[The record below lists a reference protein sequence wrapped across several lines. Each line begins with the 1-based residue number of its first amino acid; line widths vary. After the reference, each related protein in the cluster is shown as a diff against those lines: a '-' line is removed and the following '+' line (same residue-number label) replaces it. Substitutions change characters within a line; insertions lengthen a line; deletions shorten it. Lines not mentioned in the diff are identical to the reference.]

1 VNVTPAQ
8 PRTATPTLVVDD
20 DAEQRQLVADLL
32 GVAGIGPIFQAGD
45 AEAAVAIAAR
55 QELTLIVL
63 DVVMPGRSGLEVLPE
78 LHDLARGASIVVL
91 SNLPRRRL
99 GEVAR
104 ARGATGYVEKRVPP
118 ERLVGE
124 ILVAAAAAAVAADR
138 VTAQLPADPIA
149 ARAARGLVRQALPAI
164 DQELVSSIELL
175 VSELVTN
182 AVLHASSAA
191 RLDVHVTAANI
202 RVEVFDDDATLP
214 ELQPPDS
221 LRSSGRGLQLVDAIA
236 SRWGSEAQL
245 TGKVVWFEMDR

>member
-1 VNVTPAQ
+1 MPDES
-8 PRTATPTLVVDD
+8 RTATPTLVVDD
-20 DAEQRQLVADLL
+20 DAEQRQLVVELL
-32 GVAGIGPIFQAGD
+32 GRAGIAPVFQAAN
-45 AEAAVAIAAR
+45 AEEAVAVAAR
-55 QELTLIVL
+55 HPLTLIVL

-91 SNLPRRRL
+91 SNLPRRRV
-99 GEVAR
+99 GDVAL

-124 ILVAAAAAAVAADR
+124 ILMAAAAAAVAADR
-138 VTAQLPADPIA
+138 VTARLPADPIA
-149 ARAARGLVRQALPAI
+149 ARTARGLVREALPAV
-164 DQELVSSIELL
+164 DQDLLSSIELL

-191 RLDVHVTAANI
+191 RLDVHVTRGNI

-214 ELQPPDS
+214 ELRTPDP
-221 LRSSGRGLQLVDAIA
+221 RRAGGRGLQLVDAIA
-236 SRWGSEAQL
+236 SRWGSEPQL